1 MSATPVRVAWLSRAA
16 YSGMFFFGVV
26 MAVLGAVLPLLTG
39 QVHLE
44 LSQAGN
50 LFFAM
55 NFAMLVGMLGLGPF
69 MDRFGK
75 KAVLVGGPLFVAAAL
90 ALIAAAASYA
100 TMITSVV
107 LLGLGGGALN
117 GGTNTLI
124 ADLHGDPRAKSS
136 ALNLLGVFF
145 GFGALFLPFV
155 IGSLVKTLG
164 LATILYITVALSLLP
179 AILFAALA
187 FPPLKHEK
195 GLPLRE
201 VAGLA
206 HNRLV
211 LSLGFLLFFES
222 GNEFIMG
229 GYTSTYLTRQLSSPV
244 SVASYLLAAYWGAI
258 MVGRVASSRLVLRVK
273 PSTMILASSVGAAA
287 GVVVLLAAQSE
298 FMAGVGIA
306 IAGLSFASIY
316 PVTLA
321 FAASQFEAYSGSVF
335 GILFAIALV
344 GGMTLPWSVGQLAQL
359 HGLRAALAIVIG
371 NCAMIFLLQLAISA
385 RMGEGLL
392 AWRQPEK

>member
-1 MSATPVRVAWLSRAA
+1 MPVRVAWLSRAA
-16 YSGMFFFGVV
+16 YSGMFVFGVV

-44 LSQAGN
+44 LRQAGN

-55 NFAMLVGMLGLGPF
+55 NFAMLVSMLGLGPF

-75 KAVLVGGPLFVAAAL
+75 KSVLVGGPLFVAAAL
-90 ALIAAAASYA
+90 ALIAAATSYA
-100 TMITSVV
+100 MMIASVV
-107 LLGLGGGALN
+107 MLGLGGGALN

-124 ADLHGDPRAKSS
+124 ADLHSDPRAKSS

-164 LATILYITVALSLLP
+164 LAAILNITVALSLVP
-179 AILFAALA
+179 AILFARLA
-187 FPPLKHEK
+187 FPPSKHEK

-229 GYTSTYLTRQLSSPV
+229 GFTSTYLTRQLGSPV

-258 MVGRVASSRLVLRVK
+258 MIGRVVSSRLVLRVK

-287 GVVVLLAAQSE
+287 GVVVLLAAQTE
-298 FMAGVGIA
+298 FMAAAGIA

-316 PVTLA
+316 PVTLGLA
-321 FAASQFEAYSGSVF
+321 GSRFEAYSGSVF

-344 GGMTLPWSVGQLAQL
+344 GGMMLPWSVGQLAQS

-385 RMGEGLL
+385 RLGEGVL
-392 AWRQPEK
+392 AWRQAEK

>member
-1 MSATPVRVAWLSRAA
+1 MPVRVAWLSRAA

-44 LSQAGN
+44 LSQTGN
-50 LFFAM
+50 LFLAM
-55 NFAMLVGMLGLGPF
+55 NFAMLVSMLGLGPF

-75 KAVLVGGPLFVAAAL
+75 KAVLVGGPVFVTVAL
-90 ALIAAAASYA
+90 ALIATAASYA
-100 TMITSVV
+100 TIIASVV

-117 GGTNTLI
+117 GGTNTLV
-124 ADLHGDPRAKSS
+124 ADLHADPNAKSS

-155 IGSLVKTLG
+155 IASLVKTLG
-164 LATILYITVALSLLP
+164 LVTILYITAALSLMP

-187 FPPLKHEK
+187 FPPSKHEK
-195 GLPLRE
+195 GLPLRK

-229 GYTSTYLTRQLSSPV
+229 GYTSTYLTRQLGSPV
-244 SVASYLLAAYWGAI
+244 PVASYLLAAYWGAI
-258 MVGRVASSRLVLRVK
+258 MIGRVISSRLVLRVK
-273 PSTMILASSVGAAA
+273 ASTMILASSVGAAA

-298 FMAGVGIA
+298 LMAGVGIA

-316 PVTLA
+316 PVTLG
-321 FAASQFEAYSGSVF
+321 FAGSQFEAYSGSVF

-344 GGMTLPWSVGQLAQL
+344 GGMTLPWSVGQLAQA

-371 NCAMIFLLQLAISA
+371 SCAMIFLLQLAISA
-385 RMGEGLL
+385 RMGTGLL
-392 AWRQPEK
+392 AWRPPKQ

>member
-1 MSATPVRVAWLSRAA
+1 MSVRPDWLTRAA

-44 LSQAGN
+44 LRQAGN

-55 NFAMLVGMLGLGPF
+55 NFAMLASMLSLGPF

-90 ALIAAAASYA
+90 ALMAAAASYA
-100 TMITSVV
+100 TMIASVV
-107 LLGLGGGALN
+107 LLGLGGGALT

-124 ADLHGDPRAKSS
+124 ADLHSDPRAKSS

-155 IGSLVKTLG
+155 IGSLVKMVG
-164 LATILYITVALSLLP
+164 LAAILYVTVALSIVP
-179 AILFAALA
+179 AVLFAALA
-187 FPPLKHEK
+187 FPASKHEK

-229 GYTSTYLTRQLSSPV
+229 GYTSTYLTRQLGSPV
-244 SVASYLLAAYWGAI
+244 PIASYLLAAYWGAI
-258 MVGRVASSRLVLRVK
+258 MIGRVVSSRLVLRIK

-287 GVVVLLAAQSE
+287 GVVVLLAAHSE
-298 FMAGVGIA
+298 FMAGLGIA
-306 IAGLSFASIY
+306 IAGFSFASIY
-316 PVTLA
+316 PVTLG
-321 FAASQFEAYSGSVF
+321 FAGSRFEAYSGSVF

-344 GGMTLPWSVGQLAQL
+344 GGMTLPWSVGQLAQS

-385 RMGEGLL
+385 RMGEGVL
-392 AWRQPEK
+392 AWRPSAE

>member
-1 MSATPVRVAWLSRAA
+1 
-16 YSGMFFFGVV
+16 
-26 MAVLGAVLPLLTG
+26 
-39 QVHLE
+39 
-44 LSQAGN
+44 
-50 LFFAM
+50 
-55 NFAMLVGMLGLGPF
+55 
-69 MDRFGK
+69 
-75 KAVLVGGPLFVAAAL
+75 
-90 ALIAAAASYA
+90 
-100 TMITSVV
+100 
-107 LLGLGGGALN
+107 
-117 GGTNTLI
+117 
-124 ADLHGDPRAKSS
+124 
-136 ALNLLGVFF
+136 
-145 GFGALFLPFV
+145 
-155 IGSLVKTLG
+155 
-164 LATILYITVALSLLP
+164 
-179 AILFAALA
+179 
-187 FPPLKHEK
+187 LKHEK

-229 GYTSTYLTRQLSSPV
+229 GYTSTYLTRQLGSPV
-244 SVASYLLAAYWGAI
+244 AVASYLLAAYWGAI
-258 MVGRVASSRLVLRVK
+258 MIGRVVSSRLVLRVK

-298 FMAGVGIA
+298 FMAGAGIA

-316 PVTLA
+316 PVTLG

-344 GGMTLPWSVGQLAQL
+344 GGMTLPWSVGQLAQS

>member
-1 MSATPVRVAWLSRAA
+1 MPVRVDWLSRAA

-26 MAVLGAVLPLLTG
+26 MAVLGAALPLLA
-39 QVHLE
+39 VRISFD

-50 LFFAM
+50 LFLAM
-55 NFAMLVGMLGLGPF
+55 NLAMLTSGLVVGPF

-75 KAVLVGGPLFVAAAL
+75 KPVLIVGPLFVAAAL
-90 ALIAAAASYA
+90 ALMATAATYG
-100 TMITSVV
+100 TLVTSVA

-117 GGTNTLI
+117 SGTNTLV
-124 ADLHGDPRAKSS
+124 ADLHSDPRAKSS
-136 ALNLLGVFF
+136 ALNLLGIFF

-164 LATILYITVALSLLP
+164 LAAILYITVVLALVP
-179 AILFAALA
+179 AALCAALA
-187 FPPLKHEK
+187 FPPSKHKK
-195 GLPLRE
+195 GLPLAQ

-229 GYTSTYLTRQLSSPV
+229 GYTSTYLTRQLNSSVPA
-244 SVASYLLAAYWGAI
+244 ASLLLAAYWGAI
-258 MVGRVASSRLVLRVK
+258 MVGRAISSRLVLKWRS
-273 PSTMILASSVGAAA
+273 STLILASAVGAAA
-287 GVVVLLAAQSE
+287 GVVILLAAQTE
-298 FMAGVGIA
+298 FTAGVGIA
-306 IAGLSFASIY
+306 IAGLSFASVY
-316 PVTLA
+316 PVTLG
-321 FAASQFEAYSGSVF
+321 FAGSRFEAYSGSVF

-344 GGMTLPWSVGQLAQL
+344 GGMTLPWAVGQLAQA
-359 HGLRAALAIVIG
+359 HGLRSALAIVIG

-385 RMGEGLL
+385 RTGTGIL
-392 AWRQPEK
+392 AKE

>member
-1 MSATPVRVAWLSRAA
+1 MPVRADWLSRAA

-55 NFAMLVGMLGLGPF
+55 NFAMLASMLGLGPF

-90 ALIAAAASYA
+90 ALIAAATSY
-100 TMITSVV
+100 TMMITSVV

-124 ADLHGDPRAKSS
+124 ADLHSDPRAKSS

-155 IGSLVKTLG
+155 IGSLVKSLG
-164 LATILYITVALSLLP
+164 LAPILYITVALSLMP
-179 AILFAALA
+179 AILFAALT
-187 FPPLKHEK
+187 FPPSKHEK

-229 GYTSTYLTRQLSSPV
+229 GYTSTYLTRQLGSPV
-244 SVASYLLAAYWGAI
+244 PVASYLLAAYWGSI
-258 MVGRVASSRLVLRVK
+258 MVGRVVSSRLVLRVK

-298 FMAGVGIA
+298 LMAGVGIA

-316 PVTLA
+316 PVTLG
-321 FAASQFEAYSGSVF
+321 FAGSRFEAYSGSAF

-344 GGMTLPWSVGQLAQL
+344 GGMTLPWSVGQLAQS

-385 RMGEGLL
+385 RMGEGVL
-392 AWRQPEK
+392 AWRQAEK